1 MDGCG
6 EAHVRWQMNSGRC
19 VAQAQQGSRDSP
31 FSDSSTG
38 TFPAAD
44 KSASNPRLFDFA
56 SMAACPRSWATV
68 LQPCWPARLRA
79 SWWTHTV
86 NLPLPPLFRLISSS
100 CPRPAPLVS
109 AYISSTS
116 FGRRATYWKG
126 LYLECSSNSSSADHP
141 LQSRDWLRE
150 LSTTAAPREAWRCCE
165 DRLALRVGETVR
177 KLAGATGL
185 HTILISHTARHGH
198 EPQ

>member
-1 MDGCG
+1 MAV
-6 EAHVRWQMNSGRC
+6 EQRPVRCLGLRTRLLVTRLPVHS
-19 VAQAQQGSRDSP
+19 
-31 FSDSSTG
+31 
-38 TFPAAD
+38 FPAANQHL
-44 KSASNPRLFDFA
+44 SCAFCLLLL
-56 SMAACPRSWATV
+56 CCLPRSRATV

-126 LYLECSSNSSSADHP
+126 RYLECSSNSSSADHP

-185 HTILISHTARHGH
+185 HTTLISYTARHGH